1 MPVAHSCALD
11 KVQAYGDGLDSSKV
25 REGIP
30 QSFTI
35 DASQAGPGPMSCE
48 IKGKYFL
55 YRSLLFDASKHHALN
70 QAYFQLI

>member
-1 MPVAHSCALD
+1 VPAAHSGALE

-48 IKGKYFL
+48 IKGTAFSASLYSTLLNKY
-55 YRSLLFDASKHHALN
+55 HALN
-70 QAYFQLI
+70 LNKGMN